1 MLTYTTH
8 LKKLILPEYG
18 RNIQRMVDHCL
29 TIEDRQQRTACA
41 HTIHKAMLT
50 LFPSQENQENYRRK
64 LWDHLALMSDFK
76 LDIDWP
82 VEISPRPEPG
92 AGPDKLPYPAHTDR
106 WRQYGNEVRMLIDC
120 VLDMPEG
127 DERDTLTML
136 LANQMKKLCLEN
148 NPDGVD
154 DEKVFKDLYYMSDG
168 RIEIF
173 PEQMKL
179 YEYKLAPVQGKK
191 KKKK

>member
-29 TIEDRQQRTACA
+29 TIEDRQERTDCA
-41 HTIHKAMLT
+41 MAIHKAMLT
-50 LFPSQENQENYRRK
+50 LFPSQENQDNYRRK
-64 LWDHLALMSDFK
+64 LWDHLALMSDFR

-82 VEISPRPEPG
+82 VEISPRPEKD
-92 AGPDKLPYPAHTDR
+92 AGPDKLPYPGHTDR
-106 WRQYGNEVRMLIDC
+106 WRQYGSAIRMTIDTI
-120 VLDMPEG
+120 LAMPEG

-136 LANQMKKLCLEN
+136 LANQMKKICLEN
-148 NPDGVD
+148 NPDGID

-168 RIEIF
+168 KIEIF
-173 PEQMKL
+173 PEQLKL
-179 YEYKLAPVQGKK
+179 YEYKIAPVPGKK